1 MLTTLTKDISISKD
15 IDLKDIASKLNGKSL
30 ADVAFV
36 IKEAALNSGKVG
48 LDEISNQAIID
59 AVNTLPKNK
68 KEEKLGLE
76 NNE

>member
-1 MLTTLTKDISISKD
+1 M
-15 IDLKDIASKLNGKSL
+15 

-59 AVNTLPKNK
+59 AVNTLPKK
-68 KEEKLGLE
+68 QERRKIGFGE
-76 NNE
+76 